1 MHKTGEGSRKSSNLR
16 SRNLKGYFIEET
28 FEYQH
33 DRKSLL
39 LKERRN
45 MDKEKERGDMKGNNT
60 QIFRVFS
67 II

>member
-16 SRNLKGYFIEET
+16 SRTLKGYFIEET

-33 DRKSLL
+33 ERKSLL
-39 LKERRN
+39 LKGGRK
-45 MDKEKERGDMKGNNT
+45 MDKEEERRDMKRSNT

-67 II
+67 VI